1 MTNRL
6 IDVHGYED
14 GMSPT
19 GNPYNVP
26 LSVAN
31 MLIYAGRASL
41 SASNAV
47 SGSPEDGFAGFTG
60 WTAIPSMTIYQGK
73 LVMHLHWV
81 GGTGTAPTAGY
92 VGPNK
97 LVTIPADAVDMVW
110 RMYQGEDTTEQGVA
124 GTPVVGK
131 SGWSPVPTL
140 VADGARQVM
149 HITWSGGTGTPPP
162 DGFVGAGELVA
173 TAALAVNLKGE
184 SVAAGP
190 HQHAVSDVA
199 GLEAAMGAKA
209 DLVGGKLDLSQ
220 LPDIAVSDYLGVAA
234 TQAAMLAL
242 TGQKGDWCSRAD
254 NGKVYIITGADPAVV
269 GGWTQL
275 SYPVPTLDLPGMTT
289 AATAGTVAQKTAHRD
304 ALGLGPIAT
313 MTLPEAQ
320 YAVSGGVELGFA
332 DVIRAGQ
339 GVSYSP
345 SFPAP
350 ILDLNYEKVMA
361 LSGVETYT
369 RAATDTYLDAAGNS
383 QTAAINT
390 PAFDRRSIPV
400 LGWPLPRGLKCSGNG
415 KSSVNISALL
425 ALLPA
430 AEYTVVVDAARL
442 DELSTS
448 GCLVS
453 LNDGSAANR
462 VDVICNANR
471 QAQGVVQ
478 VGGTLLVNSNI
489 GALQTW
495 YGRDRR
501 IVLSCKAGQYILA
514 DTGRNIS
521 VGTAA
526 TAPAT
531 SALTTLEI
539 GGSTYNASYF
549 TGWIR
554 RVRIYPVALSALDS
568 LAVSCGD
575 FQLACWGDSLTQ
587 GTGAADQTGAYPE
600 RIRFARYPAQ
610 HTYNGGVGG
619 ETSTQI
625 KARFAADPYRKG
637 WTTVIWVGR
646 NNFANKAQ
654 VMADI
659 AEMVAGLSHKR
670 FIVMT
675 VLNRSDEQLGSAA
688 YTQIMDLNAAILAA
702 YPKNSVDI
710 RSILVTKT
718 GGTGDAIANTATSD
732 GLHLLSPTYV
742 HVVEAVDQFLA
753 LKKWW

>member
-320 YAVSGGVELGFA
+320 YAVSGGNIPLAQRGAAGGVATLGSDLKIPVVQLPASANAALYAGGNLIANGNLAAGSNMNFA
-332 DVIRAGQ
+332 RFTYDNVYAPLGAAASFKLPVSAGSSNVAIGDSTVMLASNNLLEFSCSMLLGSISGGSHSQSCIQYFYVNCYDADGAEITDTMGQTHPGSVNTTLAAALNPGDATVQLTSASGWAGAGTDWYQRAFRWWLMLPAL
-339 GVSYSP
+339 GVYGYQEASGR
-345 SFPAP
+345 FHPA
-350 ILDLNYEKVMA
+350 Y
-361 LSGVETYT
+361 TYT
-369 RAATDTYLDAAGNS
+369 RNFSKRNGLGGTWS
-383 QTAAINT
+383 
-390 PAFDRRSIPV
+390 SI
-400 LGWPLPRGLKCSGNG
+400 SGNTLTLSTALFPG
-415 KSSVNISALL
+415 GWDGPALPSGTPMQNCTGGGSNLYFSGATYALPGEYKVSGTMSADRS
-425 ALLPA
+425 LLPK
-430 AEYTVVVDAARL
+430 VVL
-442 DELSTS
+442 HPGTS
-448 GCLVS
+448 KIAIIGL
-453 LNDGSAANR
+453 LN
-462 VDVICNANR
+462 
-471 QAQGVVQ
+471 
-478 VGGTLLVNSNI
+478 
-489 GALQTW
+489 
-495 YGRDRR
+495 Y
-501 IVLSCKAGQYILA
+501 
-514 DTGRNIS
+514 
-521 VGTAA
+521 
-526 TAPAT
+526 
-531 SALTTLEI
+531 
-539 GGSTYNASYF
+539 
-549 TGWIR
+549 
-554 RVRIYPVALSALDS
+554 
-568 LAVSCGD
+568 
-575 FQLACWGDSLTQ
+575 
-587 GTGAADQTGAYPE
+587 
-600 RIRFARYPAQ
+600 
-610 HTYNGGVGG
+610 
-619 ETSTQI
+619 
-625 KARFAADPYRKG
+625 
-637 WTTVIWVGR
+637 
-646 NNFANKAQ
+646 
-654 VMADI
+654 
-659 AEMVAGLSHKR
+659 
-670 FIVMT
+670 
-675 VLNRSDEQLGSAA
+675 
-688 YTQIMDLNAAILAA
+688 
-702 YPKNSVDI
+702 
-710 RSILVTKT
+710 
-718 GGTGDAIANTATSD
+718 GGTGVSELRLANVI
-732 GLHLLSPTYV
+732 LRY
-742 HVVEAVDQFLA
+742 
-753 LKKWW
+753 K